1 MNDQIAQALLKSAP
15 LDRLNRPLRRL
26 RVSVT
31 DRCNLR
37 CTYCMPEDQY
47 NWLERKALLTFEE
60 ITILTN
66 EFIALGVNQVRL
78 TGGEPLLRRGLEV
91 LVAKLAALPQPLRL
105 AMTTN
110 GSILE
115 PHAQGLRDAG
125 LSQITVSLDTLIASR
140 YLTLTG
146 RDELEAALNGIH
158 GARRAGYESIKL
170 NMVVMRGF
178 NDDELTSMLRFAASQ
193 GAELRFIEYM
203 DVGGANRWNPN
214 AVVSATEILQELE
227 RHMGPIAALGR
238 QDPASPA
245 TRFALQDGTTFG
257 IIASTTRPFCGPCD
271 RSRITAD
278 GQWLTCLYARQGVS
292 LRDPLRHQDLDRVRV
307 MLREGWSNRRDRG
320 AEERTEL
327 RDRGPLVPLSI
338 LKENPHLEMH
348 TRGG

>member
-1 MNDQIAQALLKSAP
+1 MNDQIAQALPKSAP
-15 LDRLNRPLRRL
+15 LDRLHRPLRRL
-26 RVSVT
+26 RISVT

-47 NWLERKALLTFEE
+47 NWLKRRDLLTFEE
-60 ITILTN
+60 ITSLTS
-66 EFIALGVNQVRL
+66 EFMALGVNQVRL
-78 TGGEPLLRRGLEV
+78 TGGEPLLRRELDV
-91 LVAKLAALPQPLRL
+91 LISKLVTLPKSPKL

-110 GSILE
+110 GSLLE
-115 PHAQGLRDAG
+115 PHATQLRNAG
-125 LSQITVSLDTLIASR
+125 LGHITVSLDTLVSSR
-140 YLTLTG
+140 YRALTG
-146 RDELEAALNGIH
+146 RDELKAAQQGIR
-158 GARRAGYESIKL
+158 AAQKAGYSSIKL

-178 NDDELTSMLRFAASQ
+178 NDDELASMLKFAASQ

-203 DVGGANRWNPN
+203 DVGGANRWHSSD
-214 AVVSATEILQELE
+214 VVSATEILEGLE
-227 RHMGPIAALGR
+227 NCMGPIESLGR

-278 GQWLTCLYARQGVS
+278 GQWLTCLYAHQGVS
-292 LRDPLRHQDLDRVRV
+292 LRDPLRHHDLARVRRI
-307 MLREGWSNRRDRG
+307 LHEGWSNRRDRG
-320 AEERTEL
+320 AEERLAL
-327 RDRGPLVPLSI
+327 RDRGPLVPLSV